1 MTRTDFITVFEESK
15 PRFEA
20 IARSYVFDRV
30 VAEDIVMESFCS
42 YLQRQ
47 NEGRLPEEVNVPA
60 YILTIVKNQCLNYLE
75 RKRRGMEIARALYM
89 DQIREVD
96 LEIGSLRNLDIDRLF
111 ADEVVEK
118 VKSTLENMPH
128 LTRAIFEKLRFEEKS
143 YKEIAEE
150 LNISQVKIDNENR
163 KAIRILR
170 KALSGYILEFGG
182 LVDICLL
189 AYYFDQISK

>member
-1 MTRTDFITVFEESK
+1 MSQENFIAIFEQSK

-30 VAEDIVMESFCS
+30 VAEDLVMESFCI

-47 NEGRLPEEVNVPA
+47 NEGRLPEEINTPA

-75 RKRRGMEIARALYM
+75 HKRRGMEIAKTLYA
-89 DQIREVD
+89 DQIREID

-111 ADEVVEK
+111 ADEVAEL
-118 VKSTLENMPH
+118 VKKTLAEMPD
-128 LTRAIFEKLRFEEKS
+128 LTRVIFEKLRFEEKS

-150 LNISQVKIDNENR
+150 LHISRVKIDNENR
-163 KAIRILR
+163 KALKILR
-170 KALSGYILEFGG
+170 KTLSGYLFELGISLH
-182 LVDICLL
+182 ICLL
-189 AYYFDQISK
+189 AHYFDQVSK